1 MAGRELSVQTCETDW
16 NSGCHREWEK
26 AVGKKRKEKHPY
38 SQKKAPSCIGRS
50 CTSTDCVNI
59 ASVLSPWH
67 VQAIPLWLPMATLSP
82 GQYNSQLCSLGNM
95 LPLITVLTSYFTVG
109 LRRDNAHRH
118 CAMPQTLLRRTRCN
132 AVLRRRKKI
141 SRKLI
146 GLLDNLASTLH
157 A

>member
-1 MAGRELSVQTCETDW
+1 MRQTGIQAATG
-16 NSGCHREWEK
+16 S
-26 AVGKKRKEKHPY
+26 GKKLWGKKGRKNILTPKRKHHHALKGLVPAQTVSIL
-38 SQKKAPSCIGRS
+38 SQCCPLGMCRQYHCDYPWLHRHQANITASC
-50 CTSTDCVNI
+50 
-59 ASVLSPWH
+59 VLW
-67 VQAIPLWLPMATLSP
+67 ATF
-82 GQYNSQLCSLGNM
+82 
-95 LPLITVLTSYFTVG
+95 PLITVLTSYFTVG

-118 CAMPQTLLRRTRCN
+118 RAMPQTLLRRTRCN